1 MKKFNSSKIALLLLA
16 AITLSSCSNSG
27 KSVSTLT
34 GWEYNDPKYGGFQG
48 NTQYKQQPNPP
59 GMVLIEGGTF
69 TMGSVQDDVMFDWN
83 TTPVKQQVRSF
94 YMDIAEVT
102 NIEYLLYLQYLEKVF
117 PPSDDTYRKIYQAA
131 LPDTL
136 VWRNTLGFNEL
147 LTENYLRHPSYA
159 EYPVVGVSWR
169 QARNTVNGERIE
181 LMRKY

>member
-34 GWEYNDPKYGGFQG
+34 GWEYNNPKYGSFQG
-48 NTQYKQQPNPP
+48 NTQYKQQANPP

-94 YMDIAEVT
+94 YMDQAEVT
-102 NIEYLLYLQYLEKVF
+102 NIEYLLYLQYWKKF
-117 PPSDDTYRKIYQAA
+117 SSFR
-131 LPDTL
+131 
-136 VWRNTLGFNEL
+136 
-147 LTENYLRHPSYA
+147 
-159 EYPVVGVSWR
+159 
-169 QARNTVNGERIE
+169 
-181 LMRKY
+181 